1 VKVLLDTHV
10 AIWAIANSPRL
21 PPAVREMIAEPT
33 NDIVVSA
40 VTIWE
45 IAIKRALARG
55 GAGDMPISATAAL
68 AHFRDA
74 GYLSL
79 SVSAEHCAAVELL
92 PRLHADPFDR
102 LLMAQALSEP
112 ARLVTHDPA
121 LAAYSDTVILF

>member
-1 VKVLLDTHV
+1 
-10 AIWAIANSPRL
+10 
-21 PPAVREMIAEPT
+21 MIAEPT

-45 IAIKRALARG
+45 IAIKRALTPG
-55 GAGDMPISATAAL
+55 EPGDMPITAAAAL

-74 GYLSL
+74 GYDSL
-79 SVSAEHCAAVELL
+79 SVSAEHCAAVGLL

-102 LLMAQALSEP
+102 LLVAQALSEP
-112 ARLVTHDPA
+112 ARLVTHDPS